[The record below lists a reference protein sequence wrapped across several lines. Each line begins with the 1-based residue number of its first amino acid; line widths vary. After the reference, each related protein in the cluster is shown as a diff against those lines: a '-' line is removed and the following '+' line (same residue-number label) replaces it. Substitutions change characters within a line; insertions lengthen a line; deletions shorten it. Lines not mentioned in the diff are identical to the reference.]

1 MTRFFS
7 FIVPVYNRPEELA
20 ELLASLA
27 RQEYE
32 NFEVVIVEDGSDVKS
47 DRVVEK
53 HGNKLKINYISL
65 HRSGPSVARNSGMQ
79 AAQGDYLIFVDSDCL
94 VPPDYL
100 KIVNDFLEVTPV
112 DFFGGPDK
120 AAGNFNLTQ
129 KSISYAMTSFLTTG
143 GIRGGKKQ
151 VDKFYPRSFN
161 MGISREAFRTIGGF
175 PDTRMHP
182 GEDMVFAIELI
193 KRGIRS
199 GLIQDAYVYHKR
211 RTSFGKFYRQVRGF
225 GKTRY
230 IISGVYPETF
240 RIFFLFP
247 TLFVLGVAV
256 LLILSVWIN
265 WLFILPVMLWIVLI
279 LADATIRSRNLLVGL
294 MAVWASAIQ
303 LSAYGLGFLSA
314 WIKKGL
320 LGRDEYG
327 VFNHGFYPR

>member
-1 MTRFFS
+1 
-7 FIVPVYNRPEELA
+7 
-20 ELLASLA
+20 
-27 RQEYE
+27 
-32 NFEVVIVEDGSDVKS
+32 
-47 DRVVEK
+47 
-53 HGNKLKINYISL
+53 
-65 HRSGPSVARNSGMQ
+65 
-79 AAQGDYLIFVDSDCL
+79 
-94 VPPDYL
+94 
-100 KIVNDFLEVTPV
+100 
-112 DFFGGPDK
+112 
-120 AAGNFNLTQ
+120 
-129 KSISYAMTSFLTTG
+129 MTSFLTTG

>member
-1 MTRFFS
+1 MTRFYS
-7 FIVPVYNRPEELA
+7 FIVPVYDRPEELA
-20 ELLASLA
+20 ELLSSLA
-27 RQEYE
+27 GQRYGS
-32 NFEVVIVEDGSDVKS
+32 FEVVIVEDGSDVRS
-47 DRVVEK
+47 DRVVDEFR
-53 HGNKLKINYISL
+53 NKLKINYISL
-65 HRSGPSVARNSGMQ
+65 PRSGPSVARNSGMQ
-79 AAQGDYLIFVDSDCL
+79 AAQGDYLLFVDSDCL

-100 KIVNDFLEVTPV
+100 KTVNDFLNGTPV

-129 KSISYAMTSFLTTG
+129 KAISYAMTSFLTTG

-193 KRGIRS
+193 KRGIKS

-230 IISGVYPETF
+230 IISKVYPDTF

-247 TLFVLGVAV
+247 TIFVLGVAG
-256 LLILSVWIN
+256 LLILSLWIS
-265 WLFILPVMLWIVLI
+265 WLFIFPVLLWIALI
-279 LADATIRSRNLLVGL
+279 FVDASVRNRNLMVGL
-294 MAVWASAIQ
+294 MAVWASMIQ
-303 LSAYGLGFLSA
+303 MAGYGLGFLSA

-320 LGRDEYG
+320 LGQDEYG
-327 VFNHGFYPR
+327 VFTRGFYTR